1 MTFASSKMS
10 LYTCVEVFLFKY
22 LSDINVLKDKN
33 SFSYI
38 YSLYSVDES
47 TRLTNADILGA
58 YLEGPRAQMK
68 MLFPDG
74 EDGTTIVNGQKDT
87 AQQISLHKVSLE
99 KFTGQKLIKYILLAL
114 RLQMLIFH
122 ISKKY
127 VV

>member
-1 MTFASSKMS
+1 MS
-10 LYTCVEVFLFKY
+10 LYTFVEVFLFKY

-74 EDGTTIVNGQKDT
+74 EDDTTIVNGQKDT